1 LSTISDTQSTFHHRG
16 INMAFFGI
24 GKKLK
29 ALFSKSLD
37 QSFFDN
43 LEDLLIE
50 GDFGAK
56 NAMMISDE
64 VNERKP
70 KTEEE
75 FLAIVRE
82 LLEDK
87 IDGIKLEPVKGEL
100 TVYLVLGVNGVGKT
114 TSIAKLATHYKNE
127 GYKVVMAAA
136 DTFRAAA
143 IDQLELHAERTGT
156 RIVRQENG
164 SDPGAVIYDAI
175 SSAQARGDDLIL
187 CDTAGRMHNK
197 ENLVRELQKIDKV
210 IRNRVKPENY
220 KKILVIDATTG
231 QNSISQAQIFN
242 EAVGLDALILTKY
255 DSAAKAGALVQ
266 IGIPVAFVGT
276 GEHYEDIHQFDKEEF
291 LTSLAGLTD

>member
-1 LSTISDTQSTFHHRG
+1 MIFK
-16 INMAFFGI
+16 FGL
-24 GKKLK
+24 GAKLK
-29 ALFSKSLD
+29 ALFSGFRKTLD

-56 NAMMISDE
+56 NAMLISDE

-82 LLEDK
+82 LLQDK
-87 IDGIKLEPVKGEL
+87 ISGIELKPDRDEL

-114 TSIAKLATHYKNE
+114 TSIAKMATYYKNE

-143 IDQLELHAERTGT
+143 IDQLELHSQRTGV

-164 SDPGAVIYDAI
+164 SDPGAVIFDAI
-175 SSAQARGDDLIL
+175 SSAQARGDNLIL

-210 IRNRVKPENY
+210 IRNRIKPENY

-242 EAVGLDALILTKY
+242 EAVGIDALILTKY

-276 GEHYEDIHQFDKEEF
+276 GEHYEDIHVFDKDEF
-291 LTSLAGLTD
+291 LTSLAGLGE

>member
-1 LSTISDTQSTFHHRG
+1 
-16 INMAFFGI
+16 MAFRFGI
-24 GKKLK
+24 GAKLK
-29 ALFSKSLD
+29 ALFSGFRKTLD

-50 GDFGAK
+50 GDFGAR

-64 VNERKP
+64 VNARKP

-75 FLAIVRE
+75 FLGIVRE

-87 IDGIKLEPVKGEL
+87 INGVEL
-100 TVYLVLGVNGVGKT
+100 VPDKNELNVYLVLGVNGVGKT
-114 TSIAKLATHYKNE
+114 TSIAKLATYYKDK
-127 GYKVVMAAA
+127 GYKVVMAAG

-143 IDQLELHAERTGT
+143 IDQLELHAKRTDT

-175 SSAQARGDDLIL
+175 SSAQARGDNLIL

-242 EAVGLDALILTKY
+242 EAVGIDALILTKY

-266 IGIPVAFVGT
+266 IGIPVAFIGT
-276 GEHYEDIHQFDKEEF
+276 GENYEDIHVFDKEEF
-291 LTSLAGLTD
+291 LTSLAGLGE

>member
-1 LSTISDTQSTFHHRG
+1 MLFK
-16 INMAFFGI
+16 FGI
-24 GKKLK
+24 GAKLK
-29 ALFSKSLD
+29 ALFSGFKKTLD

-56 NAMMISDE
+56 NAMLISDE

-87 IDGIKLEPVKGEL
+87 IKGIELKPDKDEL

-114 TSIAKLATHYKNE
+114 TSIAKMATYYKND

-143 IDQLELHAERTGT
+143 IDQLELHATRTGV

-175 SSAQARGDDLIL
+175 SSAQARGDNLIL

-210 IRNRVKPENY
+210 IRNRIKPENY

-242 EAVGLDALILTKY
+242 EAVGIDALILTKY

-276 GEHYEDIHQFDKEEF
+276 GEHYEDIHVFDKDEF
-291 LTSLAGLTD
+291 LTSLAGLGE

>member
-1 LSTISDTQSTFHHRG
+1 MLFK
-16 INMAFFGI
+16 FGI
-24 GKKLK
+24 GAKLK
-29 ALFSKSLD
+29 ALFSGFKKTLD

-56 NAMMISDE
+56 NAMLISDE

-75 FLAIVRE
+75 FLSIVRE
-82 LLEDK
+82 LLENKIKGVELKPDK
-87 IDGIKLEPVKGEL
+87 DEL

-114 TSIAKLATHYKNE
+114 TSIAKMATYYKND

-143 IDQLELHAERTGT
+143 IDQLELHATRTGV

-175 SSAQARGDDLIL
+175 SSAQARGDNLIL

-210 IRNRVKPENY
+210 IRNRIKPENY

-242 EAVGLDALILTKY
+242 EAVGIDALILTKY

-276 GEHYEDIHQFDKEEF
+276 GEHYEDIHVFEKDEF
-291 LTSLAGLTD
+291 LTSLAGLGE

>member
-1 LSTISDTQSTFHHRG
+1 MLFK
-16 INMAFFGI
+16 FGI
-24 GKKLK
+24 GAKLK
-29 ALFSKSLD
+29 ALFSGFRKTLD

-56 NAMMISDE
+56 NAMLISDE

-87 IDGIKLEPVKGEL
+87 IKGVELKPDKDEL

-114 TSIAKLATHYKNE
+114 TSIAKMATYYKND

-143 IDQLELHAERTGT
+143 IDQLELHATRTGV

-175 SSAQARGDDLIL
+175 SSAQARGDNLIL

-210 IRNRVKPENY
+210 IRNRIKPENY

-242 EAVGLDALILTKY
+242 EAVGIDALILTKY

-276 GEHYEDIHQFDKEEF
+276 GEHYEDIHVFDKDEF
-291 LTSLAGLTD
+291 LTSLAGLGE

>member
-1 LSTISDTQSTFHHRG
+1 
-16 INMAFFGI
+16 MAFFGI

>member
-1 LSTISDTQSTFHHRG
+1 
-16 INMAFFGI
+16 MAFKFGL
-24 GKKLK
+24 GAKLK
-29 ALFSKSLD
+29 ALFSGFRKTLD

-64 VNERKP
+64 VNARKP

-82 LLEDK
+82 LLNDK
-87 IDGIKLEPVKGEL
+87 INGTEL
-100 TVYLVLGVNGVGKT
+100 LPDKNELNVYLVLGVNGVGKT
-114 TSIAKLATHYKNE
+114 TSIGKLATYYKDK
-127 GYKVVMAAA
+127 GYKVVMAAG

-143 IDQLELHAERTGT
+143 IDQLELHAQRTGT

-175 SSAQARGDDLIL
+175 SSAQARGDNLIL

-231 QNSISQAQIFN
+231 QNSISQAQIF
-242 EAVGLDALILTKY
+242 
-255 DSAAKAGALVQ
+255 
-266 IGIPVAFVGT
+266 
-276 GEHYEDIHQFDKEEF
+276 
-291 LTSLAGLTD
+291 

>member
-1 LSTISDTQSTFHHRG
+1 
-16 INMAFFGI
+16 MAFRFGI
-24 GKKLK
+24 GAKLK
-29 ALFSKSLD
+29 ALFSGFRKTLD

-50 GDFGAK
+50 GDFGAR

-64 VNERKP
+64 VNARKP

-75 FLAIVRE
+75 FLGIVRE

-87 IDGIKLEPVKGEL
+87 INGVEL
-100 TVYLVLGVNGVGKT
+100 VPDKNELNVYLVLGVNGVGKT
-114 TSIAKLATHYKNE
+114 TSIAKLATYYKDK
-127 GYKVVMAAA
+127 GYKVVMAAG

-143 IDQLELHAERTGT
+143 IDQLELHAKRTDT

-175 SSAQARGDDLIL
+175 SSAQARGDNLIL

-197 ENLVRELQKIDKV
+197 ENLVRELQKIDKI
-210 IRNRVKPENY
+210 IRNRIKPENY

-242 EAVGLDALILTKY
+242 EAVGIDALILTKY
-255 DSAAKAGALVQ
+255 DSASKAGALVQ

-276 GEHYEDIHQFDKEEF
+276 GEGYGDIHVFDKDEF
-291 LTSLAGLTD
+291 LTSLAGLKE

>member
-1 LSTISDTQSTFHHRG
+1 
-16 INMAFFGI
+16 MAFKFGI
-24 GKKLK
+24 GAKLK
-29 ALFSKSLD
+29 ALFSGFRKTLD

-56 NAMMISDE
+56 NAMLISDE

-82 LLEDK
+82 LLQDK
-87 IDGIKLEPVKGEL
+87 INGTKLEPNKGEL

-114 TSIAKLATHYKNE
+114 TSIAKLATHYKSE

-175 SSAQARGDDLIL
+175 SSAQAKGDDLIL

-210 IRNRVKPENY
+210 IRNRIRPENY

-242 EAVGLDALILTKY
+242 EAVGIDALILTKY

-276 GEHYEDIHQFDKEEF
+276 GEHYGDIHEFDKEEF
-291 LTSLAGLTD
+291 LTTLAGLGE

>member
-1 LSTISDTQSTFHHRG
+1 
-16 INMAFFGI
+16 MAFFGI
-24 GKKLK
+24 GNKLK
-29 ALFSKSLD
+29 ALFSGFKKTLD

-56 NAMMISDE
+56 NAMLISDE

-87 IDGIKLEPVKGEL
+87 IEAVNLEPVKGEL
-100 TVYLVLGVNGVGKT
+100 SVYLVLGVNGVGKT
-114 TSIAKLATHYKNE
+114 TSIAKLATHYKKE
-127 GYKVVMAAA
+127 GYSVVMAAA

-143 IDQLELHAERTGT
+143 IDQLELHAQRTGT

-210 IRNRVKPENY
+210 IRNRVKPE

-266 IGIPVAFVGT
+266 IGIPVAYVGT
-276 GEHYEDIHQFDKEEF
+276 GEHYEDIHKFDKEEF
-291 LTSLAGLTD
+291 LSSLAGLDN

>member
-1 LSTISDTQSTFHHRG
+1 MLFK
-16 INMAFFGI
+16 FGI
-24 GKKLK
+24 GAKLK
-29 ALFSKSLD
+29 ALFSGFKKTLD

-56 NAMMISDE
+56 NAMLISDE

-87 IDGIKLEPVKGEL
+87 IKGIELKPDKDEL

-114 TSIAKLATHYKNE
+114 TSIAKMATYYKND

-143 IDQLELHAERTGT
+143 IDQLELHAERTGV

-175 SSAQARGDDLIL
+175 SSAQARGDNLIL

-210 IRNRVKPENY
+210 IRNRIKPENY

-242 EAVGLDALILTKY
+242 EAVGIDALILTKY

-276 GEHYEDIHQFDKEEF
+276 GEHYQDIHVFDKDEF
-291 LTSLAGLTD
+291 LTSLAGLGE

>member
-1 LSTISDTQSTFHHRG
+1 
-16 INMAFFGI
+16 MAFFGI
-24 GKKLK
+24 GNKLK
-29 ALFSKSLD
+29 ALFSGFKKTLD

-56 NAMMISDE
+56 NAMLISDE

-87 IDGIKLEPVKGEL
+87 IEAVNLEPVKGEL
-100 TVYLVLGVNGVGKT
+100 SVYLVLGVNGVGKT
-114 TSIAKLATHYKNE
+114 TSIAKLATHYKKE
-127 GYKVVMAAA
+127 GYSVVMAAA

-143 IDQLELHAERTGT
+143 IDQLELHAQRTGT

-266 IGIPVAFVGT
+266 IGIPVAYVGT
-276 GEHYEDIHQFDKEEF
+276 GEHYEDIHKFDKEEF
-291 LTSLAGLTD
+291 LSSLAGLDN

>member
-1 LSTISDTQSTFHHRG
+1 
-16 INMAFFGI
+16 MAFFGI

-29 ALFSKSLD
+29 ALFSKTLD

-87 IDGIKLEPVKGEL
+87 IDGIKLGPVKGEL

>member
-1 LSTISDTQSTFHHRG
+1 MLFK
-16 INMAFFGI
+16 FGI
-24 GKKLK
+24 GAKLK
-29 ALFSKSLD
+29 ALFSGFKKTLD

-56 NAMMISDE
+56 NAMLISDE
-64 VNERKP
+64 VNERKS

-87 IDGIKLEPVKGEL
+87 IKGVDLKPDKDEL

-114 TSIAKLATHYKNE
+114 TSIAKMATYYKND

-143 IDQLELHAERTGT
+143 IDQLELHATRTGV

-175 SSAQARGDDLIL
+175 SSAQARGDNLIL

-210 IRNRVKPENY
+210 IRNRIKPENY

-242 EAVGLDALILTKY
+242 EAVGIDALILTKY

-276 GEHYEDIHQFDKEEF
+276 GEHYEDIHVFDKDVF
-291 LTSLAGLTD
+291 LTSLAGLGE